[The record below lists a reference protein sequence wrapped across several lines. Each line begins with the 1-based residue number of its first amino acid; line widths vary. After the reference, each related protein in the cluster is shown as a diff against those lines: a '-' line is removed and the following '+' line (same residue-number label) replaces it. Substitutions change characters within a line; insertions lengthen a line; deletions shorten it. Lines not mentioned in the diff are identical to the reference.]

1 MMATGN
7 TPSEAFDDVGALHG
21 QLSDV
26 GYELPEGLSYE
37 EWASEAPTLIR
48 VAQSSMWWLGDW
60 LRYGEH
66 TYGEKYAQA
75 INATGLS
82 LTTLKN
88 AQWVADRIPPKD
100 RRVDVPFSHHKAVA
114 ALDPKPRR
122 DLLRKVAADHL
133 SEHET
138 RNRVREIKANE
149 AAGGEPAPPAK
160 PRTLDDALR
169 DAQDRLDHALSDH
182 DWRLAAEA
190 RQYVAE
196 ARRLAH
202 DEVEEHA

>member
-1 MMATGN
+1 MGKGS

-37 EWASEAPTLIR
+37 EWSSEAPTLIR

-66 TYGEKYAQA
+66 NYGEKYAQA
-75 INATGLS
+75 IDATGLS

-88 AQWVADRIPPKD
+88 AQWVADRIPPRE
-100 RRVDVPFSHHKAVA
+100 RRVDVPFSHHRAVA

-122 DLLRKVAADHL
+122 ALLRRVAEDHL
-133 SEHET
+133 SEHDT
-138 RNRVREIKANE
+138 RNAVREIKAE
-149 AAGGEPAPPAK
+149 MAAGGAAPEPAK

-169 DAQDRLDHALSDH
+169 DAEDRLDRALSDH
-182 DWRLAAEA
+182 DWRLAGEA
-190 RQYVAE
+190 RQFVAE
-196 ARRLAH
+196 AKRLAH
-202 DEVEEHA
+202 EEQPA